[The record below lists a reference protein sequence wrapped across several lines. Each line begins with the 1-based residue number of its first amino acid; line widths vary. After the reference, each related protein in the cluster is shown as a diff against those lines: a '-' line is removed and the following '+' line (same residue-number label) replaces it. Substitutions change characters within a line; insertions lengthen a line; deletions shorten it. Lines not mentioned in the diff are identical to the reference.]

1 MASQVRIK
9 PPSTVQ
15 IPQLFYSISY
25 KQFVRIKVRFL
36 VIFVGYPGSVQDS
49 RVFKNI
55 PLICHKLYSPG
66 ICLIL
71 GDGGYI
77 SANLPNTPYRETVT
91 SPTEAWFNHH
101 HSKAQNISPF
111 GVMKSWWRSHQF
123 HPCCLL
129 CIRHNVCLVILLSQL
144 RQHLSKMTTL
154 MFCYETK
161 TLRVEKT

>member
-1 MASQVRIK
+1 MDLHTKQDVGNIDGCQVRIK

-15 IPQLFYSISY
+15 IPQLFYLIQLQAVCEN
-25 KQFVRIKVRFL
+25 KGAFL

-77 SANLPNTPYRETVT
+77 SANLPNN
-91 SPTEAWFNHH
+91 S
-101 HSKAQNISPF
+101 I
-111 GVMKSWWRSHQF
+111 
-123 HPCCLL
+123 
-129 CIRHNVCLVILLSQL
+129 
-144 RQHLSKMTTL
+144 
-154 MFCYETK
+154 
-161 TLRVEKT
+161 